1 MDSHQVIQR
10 PLHTEKSVDD
20 IRGQNTYHF
29 RVHPKATKSQIRHAV
44 EELFP
49 SVKVAAVRTLWV
61 PGKPRRMRFRK
72 STTSSWK
79 KAIVKLRPGPGIE
92 LGY

>member
-1 MDSHQVIQR
+1 MDSHHVIQR

-20 IRGQNTYHF
+20 VRADNAYHF

-49 SVKVAAVRTLWV
+49 GRRVVDVRTLWV
-61 PGKPRRMRFRK
+61 RGKPRRVRFRR
-72 STTSSWK
+72 SMTSSWK
-79 KAIVKLRPGPGIE
+79 KAIVKLRPGDSIDI
-92 LGY
+92 GY